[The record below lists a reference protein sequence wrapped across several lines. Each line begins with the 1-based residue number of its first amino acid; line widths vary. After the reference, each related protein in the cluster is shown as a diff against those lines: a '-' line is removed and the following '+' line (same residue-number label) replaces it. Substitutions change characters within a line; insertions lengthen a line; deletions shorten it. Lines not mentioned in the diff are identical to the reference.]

1 MNSYSD
7 IDGVPVAASRELL
20 TGVLRDRWGFTG
32 TVVSDYW
39 SVLFLEQMHRVVDD
53 RQQAGVLALESGL
66 DIELPSTAG
75 FAELGCAVRDGR
87 LDEAY
92 VDRAAR
98 RVLRQKIGLGMLDPG
113 YVPGGPGRPVDLD
126 SERNRDIAR
135 RVAEESVV
143 LLSNDGTLPLSG
155 RPRVA
160 LLGPCADNAN
170 TFLGCY
176 SFPNHVLSRYAGAD
190 DLGVDVPSLL
200 ESLRGELAVEV
211 VHERGVPIADPDR
224 SGIATAVGAAATSDV
239 AVVAVGD
246 LAGLFGL
253 GTSGEGCDAE
263 DTRLP
268 GVQAELVEAVLATGT
283 PTVLVVVSGRPYA
296 LGDFADRCAAIVQAF
311 MPGQEGGRALAGVL
325 SGRVNPQGKLP
336 VGIPAH
342 HGGQPGTYLAVPLAW
357 WDEGI
362 SNLDPRPL
370 FPFGH
375 GLSYSRFEVTDLE
388 ISRDVVDTD
397 GVVDVSVSV
406 TNTGDRTGAEVAQL
420 YLADPVAQ
428 VTRPI
433 KQLVGY
439 AKVRLQPGETQ
450 RVTFAVHMDRTSFIG
465 TDYRRI
471 VEPGR
476 IEVMVGASSEDLPLR
491 GAFHVAGP
499 TREVPE
505 GRVLTTPARVSHLQ
519 HESLC
524 GPRADP

>member
-406 TNTGDRTGAEVAQL
+406 TNAGDRAGAEVAQL